1 MHERTYVYTYI
12 FQAGIK
18 EPFNLCTYVHAAWS
32 STRVTVPYVL
42 TFTLRHHSEPGWRL
56 TVARLSL
63 SNDTN
68 REGITSG
75 ELRTTKVSV
84 SYNFTLLHAIANVVL
99 HSVSPWGTL
108 GEWRNT
114 WNGGTHVGTMWGDE
128 TEAGRQEDD
137 TCNIRIRTY
146 VYSTH
151 TLAIEVTPHSI
162 NEEAQCVYVFSYHH
176 VSASFTQQKRIL
188 DKEWEYV
195 TLEALLNT
203 QSIPVHRRTYV
214 RMYVHTVPWL
224 GESQLTFTLVAV
236 IVKVKPLGGFGGPAA
251 KKSEESPHLH
261 CTS

>member
-75 ELRTTKVSV
+75 ELRTAKVSV
-84 SYNFTLLHAIANVVL
+84 SYNFTLLHAIANVVF

-108 GEWRNT
+108 GEWRDT
-114 WNGGTHVGTMWGDE
+114 WDRGPHIGTVWGGRMIE
-128 TEAGRQEDD
+128 MEAERQDDD
-137 TCNIRIRTY
+137 TCNVYTY
-146 VYSTH
+146 TVQYTH
-151 TLAIEVTPHSI
+151 
-162 NEEAQCVYVFSYHH
+162 
-176 VSASFTQQKRIL
+176 
-188 DKEWEYV
+188 
-195 TLEALLNT
+195 
-203 QSIPVHRRTYV
+203 
-214 RMYVHTVPWL
+214 
-224 GESQLTFTLVAV
+224 
-236 IVKVKPLGGFGGPAA
+236 
-251 KKSEESPHLH
+251 
-261 CTS
+261 